1 MHDSHSEKKDR
12 LGYGPD
18 TSVVTNEVRISFV
31 KLNSILDVAQP
42 TLLLTSPLYDVLDH
56 TNHIFTVRI

>member
-18 TSVVTNEVRISFV
+18 TSVVTNQVRISFV
-31 KLNSILDVAQP
+31 KLNSILDLAQP
-42 TLLLTSPLYDVLDH
+42 TLLLTIVMMYSNL
-56 TNHIFTVRI
+56 R

>member
-18 TSVVTNEVRISFV
+18 TSVVTNQVRISFV
-31 KLNSILDVAQP
+31 KLNSAEFGITNVE
-42 TLLLTSPLYDVLDH
+42 TSL
-56 TNHIFTVRI
+56 